1 MVGETMGWFERDIAQ
16 ENVNAC
22 TKLETKIINSLLN
35 ENMAEIKAKD
45 KTQMLAYTTKSKDQN
60 ARLIQFSQGAPDSR
74 KEITVGQL
82 LPALTP
88 EELTI
93 FDGVLA
99 RLEGKTPTDTG
110 GQSPLVKH

>member
-22 TKLETKIINSLLN
+22 TKLEAKILNSLMN
-35 ENMAEIKAKD
+35 ENLSEVKAKD

-60 ARLIQFSQGAPDSR
+60 ARLVQFSQGEPDSR
-74 KEITVGQL
+74 KEISIGQFL
-82 LPALTP
+82 RLLTP
-88 EELTI
+88 AELEI

-99 RLEGKTPTDTG
+99 RFEENSSMDTG
-110 GQSPLVKH
+110 GQKPLLKH